1 MFGKKNTKR
10 ALAAFAVSGALVLGM
25 GPAALAAFDMTSAG
39 ETAFSRQVMTA
50 NLPVEEKVGLDGAQ
64 IGASERLTEAAQRS
78 MPARTV
84 AQADALAKD
93 KYALDKELARS
104 KAVDAERYRKTLSGD
119 VSWKA
124 CHASTYGIGDGLMGS
139 GCANGSKVTSTS
151 MGVAHKTLPL
161 GTKIQVVYKG
171 KLVNAEVC
179 DRGPYVAGRE
189 LDLQPAVAW
198 ALGFDGVGE
207 VEYRVVD

>member
-1 MFGKKNTKR
+1 MFGKKKTKKAVA
-10 ALAAFAVSGALVLGM
+10 ALAVSAALVLGM
-25 GPAALAAFDMTSAG
+25 GSTALAAFGGAADD
-39 ETAFSRQVMTA
+39 TAFTHSIETTDAPVAA
-50 NLPVEEKVGLDGAQ
+50 NVGLNDDIA
-64 IGASERLTEAAQRS
+64 ASTQLTQATDRS
-78 MPARTV
+78 MPEYTV

-104 KAVDAERYRKTLSGD
+104 KAVDAKKYCKTLRGN
-119 VSWKA
+119 VTWNA

-139 GCANGSKVTSTS
+139 GCADGSKVTSKS

-161 GTKIQVVYKG
+161 GTKIQVMYKG

-179 DRGPYVAGRE
+179 DRGPYVEGRE